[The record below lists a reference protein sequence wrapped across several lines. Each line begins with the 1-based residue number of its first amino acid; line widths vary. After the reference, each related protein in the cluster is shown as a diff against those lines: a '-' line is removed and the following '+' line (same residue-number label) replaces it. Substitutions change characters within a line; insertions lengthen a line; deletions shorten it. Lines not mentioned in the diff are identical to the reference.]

1 MCVQSL
7 DSVAEW
13 FLRLNG
19 FFTILN
25 FVVHPVEPKEG
36 ALQRTDADVLGVRFP
51 HRQEIVGGNALADH
65 AAFQGSPRTVLV
77 IGEVTAGPCK
87 LNGPWARVEDENV
100 GNVLRSLGC
109 VEPAALKGISSS
121 LYEHGRFESAEL
133 EVRLLCFGRRPS
145 KKLPA
150 VALQLTWDQVFGFV
164 YDRYQTFWRVKRQNQ
179 QWPPIGRLLWD
190 RCRDQQRDGYI
201 QEMLAVFG
209 VRTA

>member
-1 MCVQSL
+1 MCGHNL

-19 FFTILN
+19 FFTVLN
-25 FVVHPVEPKEG
+25 FVVHPVEAKEG
-36 ALQRTDADVLGVRFP
+36 AQQRTDADVLAVRFP
-51 HRQEIVGGNALADH
+51 HRHEIVGGNPLADH
-65 AAFQGSPRTVLV
+65 ATFQGSSRTVLA

-87 LNGPWARVEDENV
+87 LNGPWARPKDENV

-109 VEPAALKGISSS
+109 VAPASLTAISTS
-121 LYEHGRFESAEL
+121 LYRNGRFQSADL
-133 EVRLLCFGRRPS
+133 EARLLCFGRRAS
-145 KKLPA
+145 GKLPTD
-150 VALQLTWDQVFGFV
+150 ALQFTWDEVFGFV

-190 RCRDQQRDGYI
+190 RCRDQERDAYVR
-201 QEMLAVFG
+201 EMLAVFG